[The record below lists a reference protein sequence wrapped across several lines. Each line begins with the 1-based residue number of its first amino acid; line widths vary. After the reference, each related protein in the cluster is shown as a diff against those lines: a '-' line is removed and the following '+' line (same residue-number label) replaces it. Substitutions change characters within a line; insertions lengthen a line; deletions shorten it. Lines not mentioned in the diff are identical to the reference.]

1 MCVTLT
7 RLYQKR
13 KEKGFSSFK
22 FTVKEINMTTSH
34 TIHVLDSQFGHKL
47 FKNSY
52 RLLFL
57 NV

>member
-1 MCVTLT
+1 MCDVNSPLSEE
-7 RLYQKR
+7 KR
-13 KEKGFSSFK
+13 KRIFIIDV
-22 FTVKEINMTTSH
+22 TVKEINMTTSH